1 MHVSSI
7 QRLKRVEM
15 PTCCTKKLGSQL
27 QAAVRCRIEDFTN
40 SVNITVYVLCRSA
53 KHCTT
58 CLIQH
63 SMHNVSAC
71 LAMLLCCHC

>member
-40 SVNITVYVLCRSA
+40 SVNITVYVL
-53 KHCTT
+53 
-58 CLIQH
+58 
-63 SMHNVSAC
+63 
-71 LAMLLCCHC
+71 